1 MDPET
6 LAKLPKIY
14 GLDGE
19 PFRIGDENFFDVWS
33 MHNHTRDSVDGSK
46 NLTLET
52 LLTAADERGITHIV
66 VSEHDKEPA
75 AMTQVEGDS
84 VSTIDRRGNAR
95 LVKGIE
101 QRTQYYEF
109 NIIGLNYTD
118 LDTIMRT
125 PMFGRHYDFDSLMER
140 ITFFRGKDSNVVV
153 GLNHPF
159 SGQLIPGWNKIKKNV
174 REGFDFKRYILDHWD
189 LEDVKS
195 HIELGGN
202 EDLHESYHSFVRNK
216 LEAIADPGLENND
229 QYKVRKWLATDKKA
243 YQRMLSTLNIDVF
256 VYGYMR
262 EKPNNENFNQHEEIM
277 KGLMSHFDYVELNT
291 FNYYKKDAKKARQL
305 AEKYNKPIMIG
316 EDAHFEGMV
325 GTKGFN
331 LASNYRPLRESLKIG
346 SVQPVVTELYRNS
359 VLNTLTTAFYRI
371 LGGLNK
377 QKKMF

>member
-1 MDPET
+1 MDQET
-6 LAKLPKIY
+6 LAKLPNLFT
-14 GLDGE
+14 LDGM
-19 PFRIGDENFFDVWS
+19 PFKVADENFYDVYS
-33 MHNHTRDSVDGSK
+33 IHNHTVISPDGSK
-46 NLTLET
+46 NQTIET
-52 LLTAADERGITHIV
+52 LLDTAEKQGITHLIV
-66 VSEHDKEPA
+66 TDHDLPTIIDSQEHK
-75 AMTQVEGDS
+75 
-84 VSTIDRRGNAR
+84 
-95 LVKGIE
+95 VKAIRGIE

-109 NIIGLNYTD
+109 NISGMKQDESTKL
-118 LDTIMRT
+118 LEA
-125 PMFGRHYDFDSLMER
+125 PKFGKYFDFDSLIGRVDEIR
-140 ITFFRGKDSNVVV
+140 QTNPDLIV

-174 REGFDFKRYILDHWD
+174 REGFEFKKYILDHWD
-189 LEDVKS
+189 LDRIKD
-195 HIELGGN
+195 HIELDIN
-202 EDLHESYHSFVRNK
+202 LHVSYHDFIKNK
-216 LEAIADPGLENND
+216 LDDAIDPGVEHNEHY
-229 QYKVRKWLATDKKA
+229 QIRKWLSTDKKA
-243 YQRMLSTLNIDVF
+243 YQRLLSIFEINTF
-256 VYGYMR
+256 VKDYMR
-262 EKPNNENFNQHEEIM
+262 GKHNIEKYKPHEEIM

-331 LASNYRPLRESLKIG
+331 LASNYKPLRESLKIG

>member
-189 LEDVKS
+189 LDRIKD
-195 HIELGGN
+195 HIELDIN
-202 EDLHESYHSFVRNK
+202 LHVSYHDFIMNELDDAK
-216 LEAIADPGLENND
+216 DTGLEHNEHY
-229 QYKVRKWLATDKKA
+229 QMRKWLATDKKA
-243 YQRMLSTLNIDVF
+243 YQRLLSIFEINTF
-256 VYGYMR
+256 VNDYMR

-291 FNYYKKDAKKARQL
+291 FNYYKKDAKKAMQL
-305 AEKYNKPIMIG
+305 AEKYGKSIMVG
-316 EDAHFEGMV
+316 EDAHFQGMV

-331 LASNYRPLRESLKIG
+331 LVSDNRPLRQSLREG
-346 SVQPVVTELYRNS
+346 SVRPVVTQLYRNS